1 MRYIWYTL
9 LALFVLCALVLSD
22 DIGTTQLFVIQKTHG
37 NYVLRHGIKTEHQAG
52 AVVNGLKERGV
63 PSDSL
68 WFLWSLVAFDTTGG
82 ILTVSLDSLMN
93 MTVPIR
99 VLYDLVDVIPTE

>member
-63 PSDSL
+63 PSDS
-68 WFLWSLVAFDTTGG
+68 SLVAFDTTGG
-82 ILTVSLDSLMN
+82 TLTVSLDSLMN

-99 VLYDLVDVIPTE
+99 VLYDLADVIPAE